1 MIVSLWLFV
10 SSIKEI
16 VLTGATV
23 VAIAIVFLT
32 PNFTIITNAQQQ
44 QQHQQSLPT
53 SSQSS
58 LPPPS
63 SAVTQ
68 SSGSSPTLLNKKD
81 SFRAQLPEGWVIQ
94 DINNTGFTLAAEVVR
109 GYGLLAEL
117 CPQQYEQSVS
127 SNASGSSSSN
137 RYIGS
142 CQHAG
147 QEVIHIIRYPNLG
160 ARPGIPS
167 DEDTFSII
175 NNRDT
180 LPNAVLAYHFQKLSE
195 VGYRDFKI
203 VNSIDTTMNVDNSTI
218 DLSNGRMA
226 ARTTTTVPAKFVEMT
241 YSTNFAQN
249 ETRIGYFLLTATA
262 TTPRNLG
269 TMTGYSIFYEGNST
283 ANATTTAEQGT
294 TATISTGSTIAS
306 PASVSSSS
314 ISLLPAPVK
323 QVFDS
328 FELIAEHTDPLTVE
342 ITSEDMEGIAPATFE
357 FEADVA
363 GGMEP
368 YTISWDYGNGSS
380 GEEEEE
386 NDEDIE
392 HTFDNAGMYNVRV
405 SVTDSTGRAASDSM
419 LIIVD
424 EPPPLTAV
432 NIISNSTGGIAPATF
447 EFEADV
453 TGGIEPYTYRWYF
466 GDGSRA
472 NDDDEDIEHTFDN
485 AGMYNVSLIVID
497 STGRAASDS
506 MLIIVDEPP
515 PPPPLTLT
523 QITSSG
529 SEGIAP
535 ASFEFDAYVTGGTGP
550 YTYRWDFGD
559 GSREISSDGTIEH
572 TFDNAGMYNVSLIVI
587 DSTSQAASGSILII
601 VEPPPPPIASVN
613 IISNSTGGIAPA
625 TFEFKA
631 NVAGGTGPYTY
642 RWDFSDG
649 SSSSRESNTQTILHT
664 FEEAGRYNV
673 RVTVIDSQ
681 NQIASDGIAITVEGE
696 EEEPPATQQDQQS
709 NLDDDVNDN
718 SPSDAFFD
726 LHDSLERLEQ
736 QNNGITVGG
745 TSAADDY
752 DATSDD

>member
-10 SSIKEI
+10 SSSIKAI
-16 VLTGATV
+16 ALTGATV

-44 QQHQQSLPT
+44 QQQHQQSLPT

-63 SAVTQ
+63 SAVIQ

-226 ARTTTTVPAKFVEMT
+226 ARTTTTVPAQFVEMT
-241 YSTNFAQN
+241 YNTNFAPN

-323 QVFDS
+323 QVFHS

-342 ITSEDMEGIAPATFE
+342 IISEDMEGIAPATFE

-472 NDDDEDIEHTFDN
+472 NDDDEDTEHSFDN

-506 MLIIVDEPP
+506 MLILVDEPP

-529 SEGIAP
+529 S
-535 ASFEFDAYVTGGTGP
+535 
-550 YTYRWDFGD
+550 
-559 GSREISSDGTIEH
+559 
-572 TFDNAGMYNVSLIVI
+572 
-587 DSTSQAASGSILII
+587 
-601 VEPPPPPIASVN
+601 
-613 IISNSTGGIAPA
+613 
-625 TFEFKA
+625 
-631 NVAGGTGPYTY
+631 
-642 RWDFSDG
+642 
-649 SSSSRESNTQTILHT
+649 
-664 FEEAGRYNV
+664 
-673 RVTVIDSQ
+673 
-681 NQIASDGIAITVEGE
+681 
-696 EEEPPATQQDQQS
+696 
-709 NLDDDVNDN
+709 
-718 SPSDAFFD
+718 
-726 LHDSLERLEQ
+726 
-736 QNNGITVGG
+736 
-745 TSAADDY
+745 
-752 DATSDD
+752 